1 MNQREKL
8 IELLD
13 IAFLNSDDNYGMPNT
28 EQVADYLLDNG
39 VVLPCRCENCECGYN
54 WMNDGTGKIGK
65 CAFLIG
71 DNQYVVADGF
81 CNLGERKGGDE

>member
-39 VVLPCRCENCECGYN
+39 VALPCRCGECEHFYKYNCHSDN
-54 WMNDGTGKIGK
+54 MRMNMCKLAVGTDGEDFYCPYGK
-65 CAFLIG
+65 
-71 DNQYVVADGF
+71 
-81 CNLGERKGGDE
+81 RKGGDE